1 MSGGILVVAEH
12 FDGVLGAVTLEAIGA
27 ATALKDHFGGPL
39 AVIVVGRETDALAA
53 AANVAG
59 VDEILTVERAA
70 SHFDAALYEAVV
82 CAAAEAREA
91 RLVLLGHT
99 AAGMACGPAVAA
111 RLGAGFA
118 ADVFGLA
125 VEEGALVASRSGYG
139 GKVTVDLCF
148 PGKPVVVLTLRGA
161 TFAAPDG
168 PGGVKVAPF
177 PVDLD
182 AVPGAARHRDYLPA
196 PPADVDI
203 AKAAFILSV
212 GRAVGEGENLPRF
225 ARLAERLGATLG
237 CSRPVADSGWL
248 PKAHQVGQSGTVAAN
263 CKLYIALGISGAVQ
277 HLAGMKHIDTIVAV
291 NTDREAPIFGVAH
304 HGACVD
310 IFALAD
316 ALEREFE

>member
-12 FDGVLGAVTLEAIGA
+12 FDGALGAVTLEAVGA
-27 ATALKDHFGGPL
+27 ATALKGHFGGPL
-39 AVIVVGRETDALAA
+39 AVVVVGRETDALAA

-59 VDEILTVERAA
+59 VDEILTVERAD

-91 RLVLLGHT
+91 RLVLIGHT

-125 VEEGALVASRSGYG
+125 VEEGALVARRSGYG

-168 PGGVKVAPF
+168 RGGAKVVPF

-182 AVPGAARHRDYLPA
+182 AVPGTARHRDYLPA

-277 HLAGMKHIDTIVAV
+277 HLAGMKHVDTIVAV

>member
-12 FDGVLGAVTLEAIGA
+12 FDGALGAVTLEAIGA
-27 ATALKDHFGGPL
+27 AAALKGHFDGPL
-39 AVIVVGRETDALAA
+39 AVVVVGRETDALAA

-59 VDEILTVERAA
+59 VDEILTVERTD
-70 SHFDAALYEAVV
+70 SHFDPALYEAVV

-91 RLVLLGHT
+91 RLVLIGHT

-161 TFAAPDG
+161 TFAVPDG
-168 PGGVKVAPF
+168 PGEARVVPF

-182 AVPGAARHRDYLPA
+182 AVSGAARHRDYLPA

-225 ARLAERLGATLG
+225 ACLAERLGATLG

-277 HLAGMKHIDTIVAV
+277 HLAGMKHVDTIVAV

>member
-12 FDGVLGAVTLEAIGA
+12 FDGALAAVTLEAVGA
-27 ATALKDHFGGPL
+27 AAALKDHVGGPL
-39 AVIVVGRETDALAA
+39 AVLVVGRETGALAA
-53 AANVAG
+53 AADVAG
-59 VDEILTVERAA
+59 VDEILTVEQPD

-82 CAAAEAREA
+82 CAAAEARAA

-118 ADVFGLA
+118 SDVFGLA
-125 VEEGALVASRSGYG
+125 VEEGTLVASRSGYG

-161 TFAAPDG
+161 TFAAPEG
-168 PGGVKVAPF
+168 QGAARVEPF
-177 PVDLD
+177 AVDLA

-203 AKAAFILSV
+203 AKAEFILSV

-248 PKAHQVGQSGTVAAN
+248 PKAHQVGQSGTVAAG
-263 CKLYIALGISGAVQ
+263 CKLYIAFGISGAVQ
-277 HLAGMKHIDTIVAV
+277 HLAGMKHVDTIVAV

>member
-12 FDGVLGAVTLEAIGA
+12 FDGALGAVTLEAIGA
-27 ATALKDHFGGPL
+27 ATALKGHFGSLL
-39 AVIVVGRETDALAA
+39 AVVVGRETDALAA

-59 VDEILTVERAA
+59 VDEILTVERAD

-91 RLVLLGHT
+91 RLVLIGHT

-168 PGGVKVAPF
+168 PGGAKVVPF

-182 AVPGAARHRDYLPA
+182 AVPGTARHRDYLPA

-277 HLAGMKHIDTIVAV
+277 HLAGMKHVDTIIAV